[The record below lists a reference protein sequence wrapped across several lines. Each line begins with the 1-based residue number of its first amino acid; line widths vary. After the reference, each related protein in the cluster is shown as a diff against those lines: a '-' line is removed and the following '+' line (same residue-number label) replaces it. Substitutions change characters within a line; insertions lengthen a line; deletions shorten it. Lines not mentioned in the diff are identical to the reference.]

1 MEMSEIFDKLKEL
14 QVVLAEKY
22 EIKDNV
28 DNLPK
33 SLNSSME
40 GLEQFKTEFLQKHE
54 ECEAE
59 KAKIAQLKSELDDAI
74 KASEESEKGM
84 DNIQTHRE
92 YEILNKQ
99 IDEAKAKET
108 ELRNQIAKEEKIL
121 SQLNDDVS
129 NLEALINSTE
139 SSVNE
144 EKAELDDKIKKNQ
157 EELEKL
163 EEQEKQISEGIDPE
177 TLYKFQRIIIRNTK
191 GIVAV
196 KGNVCEGCQM
206 ILPAQFANE
215 VRKGD
220 KIMFCPYCSRILFY
234 EEGEDSEENF
244 FTIEETGSLTD
255 FGDEDDLLD
264 DEDTDSEIDG
274 DEDSSGMDFDDN

>member
-40 GLEQFKTEFLQKHE
+40 GLEQFKSEFLQKHE

>member
-59 KAKIAQLKSELDDAI
+59 KAKIAQLKSELDEAI

>member
-163 EEQEKQISEGIDPE
+163 EEQEKKISEGIDPE

-264 DEDTDSEIDG
+264 DDDTDSEIDG
-274 DEDSSGMDFDDN
+274 DEDSTGMDFDDN

>member
-59 KAKIAQLKSELDDAI
+59 KAKIAQLKSELDEAI

-163 EEQEKQISEGIDPE
+163 EEQEKKISEGIDPE

-264 DEDTDSEIDG
+264 DDDTDSEIDG
-274 DEDSSGMDFDDN
+274 DEDSAGMDFDDN

>member
-74 KASEESEKGM
+74 KSSEESEKGM

-163 EEQEKQISEGIDPE
+163 EEQEKKISEGIDPE

>member
-59 KAKIAQLKSELDDAI
+59 KAKIAQFKSELDDAI

>member
-59 KAKIAQLKSELDDAI
+59 KAKIAQLKSELDEAI
-74 KASEESEKGM
+74 KSSEESEKGM

>member
-74 KASEESEKGM
+74 KSSEESEKGM

-163 EEQEKQISEGIDPE
+163 EEQEKRISEGIDPE

>member
-59 KAKIAQLKSELDDAI
+59 KAKIAQLKSELDEAI

-163 EEQEKQISEGIDPE
+163 EEQEKKISEGIDPE

>member
-54 ECEAE
+54 ECKAE
-59 KAKIAQLKSELDDAI
+59 KEKIAQLKSELDEAI

>member
-1 MEMSEIFDKLKEL
+1 MSEIFDKLKEL

-40 GLEQFKTEFLQKHE
+40 GLEQFKTEFLQKQE

-59 KAKIAQLKSELDDAI
+59 KAKIAQLKSELDEAI
-74 KASEESEKGM
+74 KSSEESEKGM

-163 EEQEKQISEGIDPE
+163 EEQEKKISEGIDPE

>member
-59 KAKIAQLKSELDDAI
+59 KAKIAQLKSELDEAI
-74 KASEESEKGM
+74 KSSEESEKGM

-163 EEQEKQISEGIDPE
+163 EEQEKKISEGIDPE

>member
-163 EEQEKQISEGIDPE
+163 EEQEKKISEGIDPE

-274 DEDSSGMDFDDN
+274 DEDSAGMDFDDN

>member
-59 KAKIAQLKSELDDAI
+59 KAKIAQLKSELDEAI

-99 IDEAKAKET
+99 IDEAKAKES

-163 EEQEKQISEGIDPE
+163 EEQEKKISEGIDPE

-264 DEDTDSEIDG
+264 DDDTDSEIDG

>member
-1 MEMSEIFDKLKEL
+1 MSEIFDKLKEL

-59 KAKIAQLKSELDDAI
+59 KAKIAQLKSELDEAI